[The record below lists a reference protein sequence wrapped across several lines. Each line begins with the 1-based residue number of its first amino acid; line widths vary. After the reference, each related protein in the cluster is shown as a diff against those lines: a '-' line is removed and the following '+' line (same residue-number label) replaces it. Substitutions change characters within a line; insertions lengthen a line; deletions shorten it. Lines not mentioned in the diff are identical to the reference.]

1 LDDEWSLKINYF
13 PIQTVEIMKVVVTG
27 AYGLVGTSLQTV
39 IELERTK
46 EHTFVFVSRLQC
58 DFRNAE
64 DVSRLFRQHRPDVVV
79 HLCAKV
85 GGVYDN
91 MNHNYTFLKD
101 NLDINMNVVNA
112 CREFRVQ
119 KLINVLS
126 TCIFPDKEVTYPL
139 TSDQLHRGLPHSSN
153 IGYAYS
159 KRVLHVASCILA
171 DTSATQVINLIPT
184 NLYGCWDNYNIVSG
198 HVIPSLIHK
207 AYIAESDGTD
217 FGVLG
222 TGEAIRQFLYADDL
236 SRVILRFINYS
247 EKHKLDV
254 IVSPP
259 ERDEI
264 SIKCIVDKIVN
275 IVGFKGRVTYD
286 SGASNGQL
294 RKTTQC
300 DELLQIFPDFEF
312 TPLERGLERTIRFFE
327 RNYATVR
334 K

>member
-1 LDDEWSLKINYF
+1 
-13 PIQTVEIMKVVVTG
+13 MKVLVTG

-39 IELERTK
+39 VELESVTN
-46 EHTFVFVSRLQC
+46 HNFVYVSRKQC
-58 DFRNAE
+58 DFRNAG
-64 DVSRLFRQHRPDVVV
+64 DVDRLFQQHQPDVVV

-91 MNHNYTFLKD
+91 MSDNYTFLKD

-112 CREFRVQ
+112 CKKYGIR

-126 TCIFPDKEVTYPL
+126 TCIFPDKRVTYPL
-139 TSDQLHRGLPHSSN
+139 TSDQLHGGLPHDSN

-159 KRVLHVASCILA
+159 KRVLHVASNILA
-171 DTSATQVINLIPT
+171 DTSNTQVINLIPT
-184 NLYGCWDNYNIVSG
+184 NLFGCWDNYNITSG

-207 AYIAESDGTD
+207 AYLAKENGID
-217 FGVLG
+217 FQILG

-236 SRVILRFINYS
+236 SRVIIRSIDCN
-247 EKHKLDV
+247 EHHKLDM

-259 ERDEI
+259 ESEEI
-264 SIKCIVDKIVN
+264 SIKCLVDKIVEK
-275 IVGFKGRVTYD
+275 IGFTGRVTFD
-286 SGASNGQL
+286 RQASNGQL

-300 DELLQIFPDFEF
+300 EELLEVFPDFKF
-312 TPLERGLERTIRFFE
+312 TPIDRGLEKAISFFE
-327 RNYATVR
+327 RNYSSIR

>member
-1 LDDEWSLKINYF
+1 
-13 PIQTVEIMKVVVTG
+13 MKVVVTG
-27 AYGLVGTSLQTV
+27 AFGLVGTSLQTV
-39 IELERTK
+39 IELERSN

-58 DFRNAE
+58 DFRNAD
-64 DVSRLFRQHRPDVVV
+64 DVTRVFRQHQPDVVV

-112 CREFRVQ
+112 CREFRVK

-139 TSDQLHRGLPHSSN
+139 TSDQLHKGLPHSSN

-184 NLYGCWDNYNIVSG
+184 NLYGCWDNYNIASG
-198 HVIPSLIHK
+198 HVIPSLVHK
-207 AYIAESDGTD
+207 AYMAESEGTD
-217 FGVLG
+217 LEVLG

-236 SRVILRFINYS
+236 SRVILRCIKYN
-247 EKHKLDV
+247 KQHKLDLV
-254 IVSPP
+254 VSPP
-259 ERDEI
+259 SSDEI
-264 SIKCIVDKIVN
+264 SIKSLVGKIVD
-275 IVGFKGRVTYD
+275 IVGFRGRVTYD
-286 SGASNGQL
+286 SEASNGQL
-294 RKTTQC
+294 KKTTEC
-300 DELLQIFPDFEF
+300 NELLEVFPDFKF
-312 TPLERGLERTIRFFE
+312 TPLERGLEKTIRFFE